1 MIEYPFELS
10 TQSQTFEFEFEQ
22 NPVYEFTVDQAIE
35 VVGGEH
41 YQGEYIITPS
51 PSDAIVL
58 ETEGKVMDDDVT
70 VIKIPYYE
78 TSNVTGKTV
87 YIASEV

>member
-10 TQSQTFEFEFEQ
+10 EQNQTFEFEFES
-22 NPVYEFTVDQAIE
+22 NPVYEFTVEQAIE
-35 VVGGEH
+35 VTGGEH
-41 YQGEYIITPS
+41 YQGEYIVIPS
-51 PSDAIVL
+51 PSDNITL

-78 TSNVTGKTV
+78 TSNITGKTV

>member
-10 TQSQTFEFEFEQ
+10 QQDQTFIFEFESD
-22 NPVYEFTVDQAIE
+22 PVYEFTVEEAIE

-41 YQGEYIITPS
+41 YEGEYIITPS
-51 PSDAIVL
+51 PTDNIVL
-58 ETEGKVMDDDVT
+58 ATENKVMDDDVT

-78 TSNVTGKTV
+78 TSNITGKTV